1 MNTAVLVSKHWFSP
15 YSRISQVPV
24 EQLQQQLCKVFECW
38 GQPGA
43 IRVDNG
49 APFGSPNGYAP
60 PPLSL
65 WLIGQ
70 GVNMIWNKP
79 YRPTQHAKV
88 EKLQDTTSR
97 WAEVSKA
104 PTTEE
109 LQQRLEQIVTMQR
122 EHYPVRRLEGKTRL
136 QAFPALLSGK
146 RPYRPADFHLERVW
160 AFFHQCVYTR
170 RLSNKGE
177 LTHFNEQTYIGTA
190 YKNQWAQVRL
200 AADGQNWEVLVNDK
214 VVKTYAA
221 TQLTKERLQALSV
234 YQTASPP
241 KQT

>member
-1 MNTAVLVSKHWFSP
+1 MNTAVPVCRRWFFP

-24 EQLQQQLCKVFECW
+24 EQVQQQLCKVFSLW

-49 APFGSPNGYAP
+49 APFGAPNGYAP

-70 GVNMIWNKP
+70 GVHMIWNKP
-79 YRPTQHAKV
+79 YRPTQNAKV

-97 WAEVSKA
+97 WAEVCKA
-104 PTTEE
+104 HSIEA

-122 EHYPVRRLEGKTRL
+122 EQYPVRRLEGKTRL
-136 QAFPALLSGK
+136 EAFPALLSGK
-146 RPYRPADFHLERVW
+146 HPYRPADFQLERVW

-170 RLSNKGE
+170 RLSNKGV
-177 LTHFNEQTYIGTA
+177 LTHFNEQTCIGAA
-190 YKNQWAQVRL
+190 YKNLWAQVRL
-200 AADGQNWEVLVNDK
+200 SRDGQSWEVLVDDK
-214 VVKTYAA
+214 VVKTIAD
-221 TQLTKERLQALSV
+221 THLTKDHLIALSV
-234 YQTASPP
+234 YQITSPP
-241 KQT
+241 SQT

>member
-1 MNTAVLVSKHWFSP
+1 MNTAVLVSKRWFSP

-24 EQLQQQLCKVFECW
+24 EQVQQQLCQVFECW

-49 APFGSPNGYAP
+49 APFGSPTGYAP

-79 YRPTQHAKV
+79 YRPTQNAKV
-88 EKLQDTTSR
+88 EKLQDTTNR

-104 PTTEE
+104 HNTEQ
-109 LQQRLEQIVTMQR
+109 LQQCLEQTVAVQR

-136 QAFPALLSGK
+136 EAFPALLSGK
-146 RPYRPADFHLERVW
+146 RPYRPADFQAERVW

-170 RLSNKGE
+170 KLSNKGV
-177 LTHFNEQTYIGTA
+177 LTHFNEQTYIRDA

-200 AADGQNWEVLVNDK
+200 SHDGQSWEVLVDDK
-214 VVKTYAA
+214 VVKTIAD
-221 TQLTKERLQALSV
+221 THLTKEHLQALSV
-234 YQTASPP
+234 YQTTSS
-241 KQT
+241 T

>member
-1 MNTAVLVSKHWFSP
+1 
-15 YSRISQVPV
+15 VPV
-24 EQLQQQLCKVFECW
+24 EQVQQQLCKVFECW
-38 GQPGA
+38 GQPGSM
-43 IRVDNG
+43 RVDNG
-49 APFGSPNGYAP
+49 APFGSPTGYAP

-65 WLIGQ
+65 WLIGK

-79 YRPTQHAKV
+79 YRPTQNAKV

-104 PTTEE
+104 QNTQQ
-109 LQQRLEQIVTMQR
+109 LQERLEQIVTLQR
-122 EHYPVRRLEGKTRL
+122 EHYPVHRLGGKTRL

-146 RPYRPADFHLERVW
+146 RPYRPADFQLERVW

-170 RLSNKGE
+170 RLSNKGV
-177 LTHFNEQTYIGTA
+177 LTHFNEQTCIGAA

-200 AADGQNWEVLVNDK
+200 TADGQSWEVLVGDK
-214 VVKTYAA
+214 VVKTIAD
-221 TQLTKERLQALSV
+221 THLTKEHLQALSV
-234 YQTASPP
+234 YQTSSPI